1 MEKIEK
7 KLFLLDAYAL
17 IFRAYYGFIRNP
29 RFSSSGLNTSAI
41 LGFTNT
47 LDEIVRKEKPTHIA
61 VVFDPPP
68 PTFRKKLYPKYK
80 SNRRATPEDILKS
93 VPFIKE
99 IINGYNI
106 PVIEIEN
113 FEADDTI
120 GTLAKQAEKEGFTV
134 YMMTPDKDFGQ
145 LVSENIFMYK
155 PKKNGNEPEIL
166 GKNEICKKYNI
177 KDPLQVIDILAIW
190 GDTVDNIPGIPGVGE
205 KTSIKLISR
214 FKSIEGIYKN
224 IYRLKGKQR
233 ENVLKSKE
241 WVKTSKI
248 LVTISLDVPV
258 EFNADE
264 TKLKIPDYAK
274 LEKIFSELEFKALSK
289 RIIPKDHDMFLISGI
304 SDLEIE
310 PIKQKDDINST
321 KHNYITVNTDEER
334 KKLIELLYKQKEFC
348 FDTETTSV
356 NPHLSELVGISFC
369 FKKHEAYYVHLPED
383 KDECQKII
391 SEFKN
396 ILEDESIEKIG
407 QNIKFD
413 IIVLSNYDINIRG
426 RLFDTMIAHYLLN
439 SEKRHNLT
447 YISETILNYTPIPI
461 ENLIGKKGKK
471 GKKQMSM
478 RIVSEQKIKEY
489 ACEDADITFILKTVL
504 YEKLKK
510 EDLFD
515 LAQNIEFPLIYVLA
529 DMEKN
534 GVKIDTEKLNKYKEK
549 LEVKIETIKKEIY
562 SLSGTKFNIA
572 SPKQLGK
579 VLFEILKI
587 TNNPKLTKTKQ
598 YSTSEAE
605 LSKLK
610 NKHKIINI
618 VLKFRSLSKLLSTYV
633 NALPLLINNKTGKIH
648 TSYNQAVTVT
658 GRLSSTNP
666 NLQNI
671 PIRTEESKKI
681 RTAFV
686 PSHKDGFILSADYS
700 QIELRIMAH
709 LSSDKNMITAFNNK
723 EDIHSATASK
733 IFEVR
738 QDELSQEM
746 RDKAKSAN
754 FGIIY
759 GISASGLAQNL
770 SISRKEAKELI
781 NGYFETYPEVKNYM
795 NKSIAD
801 AVNTE
806 YVTTIRKR
814 KKYLNNINSR
824 NSLLRSN
831 DERNAINAPIQGSA
845 ADIIKIAMINCFER
859 INKENLKSKMIIQV
873 HDELVFDVKKEEL
886 ESIKMI
892 VKEEMEN
899 AVVLK
904 VPLITDTGI
913 GNNWS
918 EAH

>member
-396 ILEDESIEKIG
+396 ILENESIEKIG